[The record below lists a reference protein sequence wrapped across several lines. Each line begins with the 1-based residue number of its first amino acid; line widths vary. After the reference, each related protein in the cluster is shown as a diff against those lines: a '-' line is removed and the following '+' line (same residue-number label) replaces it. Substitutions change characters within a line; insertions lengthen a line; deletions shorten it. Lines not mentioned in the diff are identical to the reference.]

1 MRASACFFIFNH
13 HSEPEAVGTHVMFCA
28 GWGEGGGGGGAF
40 CAFSD
45 GNGAVCA
52 AWLRNTSHL
61 IPASRDELISLKLMD
76 CIVVDSEAKHFSDT
90 RT

>member
-1 MRASACFFIFNH
+1 MRASACFFIFTH

-28 GWGEGGGGGGAF
+28 KGGGYIF
-40 CAFSD
+40 LCVSD
-45 GNGAVCA
+45 GNGAMCVV
-52 AWLRNTSHL
+52 WLRNASHL

>member
-1 MRASACFFIFNH
+1 M
-13 HSEPEAVGTHVMFCA
+13 GTTPC
-28 GWGEGGGGGGAF
+28 
-40 CAFSD
+40 
-45 GNGAVCA
+45 VCVCVV
-52 AWLRNTSHL
+52 WLRNASHL

>member
-1 MRASACFFIFNH
+1 ML
-13 HSEPEAVGTHVMFCA
+13 CA
-28 GWGEGGGGGGAF
+28 RWGGGVYIF
-40 CAFSD
+40 LCISD
-45 GNGAVCA
+45 GNEAVCVV
-52 AWLRNTSHL
+52 WLRNASHL

>member
-1 MRASACFFIFNH
+1 MC
-13 HSEPEAVGTHVMFCA
+13 CA
-28 GWGEGGGGGGAF
+28 GWGGWGGVY
-40 CAFSD
+40 FSD
-45 GNGAVCA
+45 GNDTVCVCVCVV
-52 AWLRNTSHL
+52 WLRNASHL

>member
-1 MRASACFFIFNH
+1 
-13 HSEPEAVGTHVMFCA
+13 MFCA
-28 GWGEGGGGGGAF
+28 KGGGDIF
-40 CAFSD
+40 FLCVSD
-45 GNGAVCA
+45 GNGAVCVCVV
-52 AWLRNTSHL
+52 WLRNASHL